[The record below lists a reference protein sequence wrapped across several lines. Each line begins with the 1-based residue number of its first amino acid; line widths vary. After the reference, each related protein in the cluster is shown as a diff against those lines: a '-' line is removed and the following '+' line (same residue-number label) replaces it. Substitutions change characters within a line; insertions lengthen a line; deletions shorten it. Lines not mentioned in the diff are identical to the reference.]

1 MEIRELIKSLNPYT
15 VKKGLAY
22 LKQYGLREF
31 RVRLSERF
39 EEVEVDY
46 GEWCKKEAL
55 TEQERQAQRQTQWE
69 NPPVISV
76 VVPLYRTAEPFL
88 CQMIE
93 SVQNQTYPHWELCI
107 ADGSVDGGA
116 TGRIVERYL
125 SDSRIHYQVLEQNL
139 GISDNTN
146 AAIAMASGA
155 YVALF
160 DHDDLLTE
168 DALFEIAS
176 EAVRSGADLIYTDE
190 DKIKGDTGER
200 YQPNFKPDFNP
211 DLLRANNYICHLV
224 AVRRSLVDLVGGLNR
239 EYDGAQDHEFLFRCV
254 EQTEKIAHIPKV
266 LYHWRVHAASTAD
279 NPLSK
284 KYAYD
289 AGKRA
294 VSEHIRRCGEEAE
307 VTDTKFPG
315 FYRVKYRLD
324 GEPLVSI
331 IIPNKDERETLKS
344 CLESIWTRSTYR
356 NYEIIIIENNST
368 DPETFEYYE
377 KIKRQNGIR
386 VVYWKEGFNYSAL
399 NNFGFSHAK
408 GDYIVCLNNDITVIT
423 PDWLER
429 MLGQCQRNRVGIVGA
444 RLYYPDDTIQHA
456 GVIVGIGG
464 VAGALFVGMAR
475 ERSGYLRKAILQQD
489 LSAVTAACMM
499 VDRKAWEAAGGFC
512 EELAVA
518 FNDIDFC
525 LKVREKGYLV
535 VYEPN
540 VEMYHFESKSRGYE
554 DTPEKQLRFKSE
566 IDYMKRHWQQ
576 ILREGDPYYNPNFS
590 LITCDYSLKKR

>member
-1 MEIRELIKSLNPYT
+1 MDIQQLLKSLNFYT

-22 LKQYGLREF
+22 LRQYGLKEF

-46 GEWCKKEAL
+46 GEWCKKDAL
-55 TEQERQAQRQTQWE
+55 SPQERKSQQEKIWE

-76 VVPLYRTAEPFL
+76 VVPVYNTPEHFL
-88 CQMIE
+88 REMID
-93 SVQNQTYPHWELCI
+93 SVRQQTYPHWELCI
-107 ADGSVDGGA
+107 VDGSPDV
-116 TGRIVERYL
+116 TGTKGVIGPYLEDERIRY
-125 SDSRIHYQVLEQNL
+125 HVLEKNL

-146 AAIAMASGA
+146 AAFEMATGE

-168 DALFEIAS
+168 NALYEVALAA
-176 EAVRSGADLIYTDE
+176 EGTGADLIYSDE
-190 DKIKGDTGER
+190 DKIKGETGER
-200 YQPNFKPDFNP
+200 YQPNFKPDFNL
-211 DLLRANNYICHLV
+211 DLLRSNNYICHLLV
-224 AVRRSLVDLVGGLNR
+224 VRRSLIARVGGLNR
-239 EYDGAQDHEFLFRCV
+239 EYDGAQDHEFLFRLV

-266 LYHWRVHAASTAD
+266 LYHWRVHSASTAD

-294 VSEHIRRCGEEAE
+294 VLEHIRRCGEEGE

-315 FYRVKYRLD
+315 FYRVKYQVQ
-324 GEPLVSI
+324 GQPLVSI
-331 IIPNKDERETLKS
+331 VIPNKDQRETLQS
-344 CLESIWTRSTYR
+344 CLESIWKKSTYH
-356 NYEIIIIENNST
+356 NYEIIIVENNST
-368 DPETFEYYE
+368 EPETFQYYKE
-377 KIKRQNGIR
+377 IDGKKGVH

-399 NNFGFSHAK
+399 NNFGFSFAK
-408 GDYIVCLNNDITVIT
+408 GDYILCLNNDITVIT
-423 PDWLER
+423 SDWLER
-429 MLGQCQRNRVGIVGA
+429 MLGQCQRKQVGIVGA

-464 VAGALFVGMAR
+464 VAGALFVGMPR

-489 LSAVTAACMM
+489 MSAVTAACMM
-499 VDRKAWEAAGGFC
+499 VDRRAWEAVGGFN

-525 LKVREKGYLV
+525 LKVRGKGYLV

-540 VEMYHFESKSRGYE
+540 VEMYHYESKSRGYE
-554 DTPEKQLRFKSE
+554 DTPEKQQRFKSE
-566 IDYMKRHWQQ
+566 IDYMTSHWPE

-590 LITCDYSLKKR
+590 LKTCDYSLRKN